1 MAEAMVSKGVSK
13 YTRKIP
19 TMHSNYDSAETYA
32 KSNYEKIGFK
42 TALVTAYKDAWPD
55 MKTNY
60 KAKVTPA
67 AASKW
72 ATNWKAKM
80 FG

>member
-1 MAEAMVSKGVSK
+1 MAEAMIAKGKSK

-19 TMHSNYDSAETYA
+19 TMHANYDAAESYA
-32 KSNYEKIGFK
+32 KTNYEKVGFK
-42 TALVTAYKDAWPD
+42 AARVTAYKDAWTD

-60 KAKVTPA
+60 KAKVTTA
-67 AASKW
+67 VADKW